1 MHSREDLINPF
12 PRKHKIDRTS
22 LNYTNVLF
30 FKLEECTSYLK
41 NNCKII
47 PMHPLST
54 LQHGCCTAPEGTIHI
69 EKCENYAPKGVK
81 YDDLV
86 YSFSN

>member
-1 MHSREDLINPF
+1 MI
-12 PRKHKIDRTS
+12 KHIAG
-22 LNYTNVLF
+22 VLHPAA
-30 FKLEECTSYLK
+30 KGRGGVKVPHNK
-41 NNCKII
+41 NTENCKII
-47 PMHPLST
+47 RMHPLST
-54 LQHGCCTAPEGTIHI
+54 LKHGCCTAPGGTIYI